1 MVSTEEKRERNR
13 LRQARFQARRR
24 GEIVPPRGSSYDDA
38 TPEDSPPD
46 EAEHQQYLD
55 ALRQHL
61 ADVAAGDIQP
71 STIGSMT
78 LQRRR
83 WGGA

>member
-13 LRQARFQARRR
+13 LYQARFQAKRR
-24 GEIVPPRGSSYDDA
+24 GEIVA
-38 TPEDSPPD
+38 TREVSPAD
-46 EAEHQQYLD
+46 EAEHQQYL
-55 ALRQHL
+55 AAVRQHL
-61 ADVAAGDIQP
+61 DDVAKGDIQP
-71 STIGSMT
+71 TTAGRET